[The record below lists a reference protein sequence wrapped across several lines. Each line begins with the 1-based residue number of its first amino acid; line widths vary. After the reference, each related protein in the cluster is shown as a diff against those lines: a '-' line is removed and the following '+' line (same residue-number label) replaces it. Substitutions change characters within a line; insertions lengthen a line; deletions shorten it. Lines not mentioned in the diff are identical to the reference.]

1 MNNKLHETLF
11 PKIND
16 ICNDYQKT
24 LDALFYVG
32 FTINIFY
39 FFLRRTMF
47 YVFMDAL
54 PWMGLLGL
62 SLILLFISAM
72 VEIFKSED
80 LKEFAFDL
88 ALLISGALQYT
99 IGGHY
104 PIQFFMVLVMIA
116 ARRKDAKKC
125 LTAFV
130 GSGTFI
136 LIFVWVLSLNGII
149 YYQTEPNLALGSSN
163 STDCMADWFFVISA
177 YLVLRGNKI
186 KWFEYPILY
195 LWTTYIFYLTK
206 GRTAAICLYAVLTY
220 SLIINIKA
228 IMKPLSKTKTKPHK
242 ALALFDFSYV
252 YAFAFSFIVGIFFSG
267 SFTDKLTG
275 GLNTIQSRLTLT
287 HKALTSWPFSF
298 FGTHVDEAGYGGNHE
313 IGEYFFI
320 DNSYVRIYVMLG
332 AVMAF
337 LLFYAI
343 TGLAIEARKGQMW
356 ILYGILVI
364 ISVDCIMEH
373 HFAEY
378 WCNIIISLALADWG
392 FLKLEPDTE
401 CHQ

>member
-1 MNNKLHETLF
+1 MF
-11 PKIND
+11 SKINA
-16 ICNDYQKT
+16 ICDRHRRA
-24 LDALFYVG
+24 LDMLFYIG
-32 FTINIFY
+32 FTLNIFY

-54 PWMGLLGL
+54 PWMGLLGI
-62 SLILLFISAM
+62 SLLMLLISALN
-72 VEIFKSED
+72 EIFRSES
-80 LKEFAFDL
+80 KMEVIFDL
-88 ALLISGALQYT
+88 ALHISGALQYV

-104 PIQFFMVLVMIA
+104 PIQFFMVIVMIA

-125 LTAFV
+125 LMAFV
-130 GSGTFI
+130 ASGTFI
-136 LIFVWVLSLNGII
+136 LIFVWILSLNGII
-149 YYQTEPNLALGSSN
+149 YYQTEPNLALGTSN

-177 YLVLRGNKI
+177 YLVFRRNKV

-220 SLIINIKA
+220 SLIINIKT
-228 IMKPLSKTKTKPHK
+228 ITKTSSKSTTKPYR
-242 ALALFDFSYV
+242 ALAFFDFSYV
-252 YAFAFSFIVGIFFSG
+252 YAFIFSFIAGIFFSEL
-267 SFTDKLTG
+267 FADKLTG
-275 GLNTIQSRLTLT
+275 SLNTIQSRLILT
-287 HKALTSWPFSF
+287 HKALISRPFSL
-298 FGTHVDEAGYGGNHE
+298 FGSHVNEAGFGGNHD